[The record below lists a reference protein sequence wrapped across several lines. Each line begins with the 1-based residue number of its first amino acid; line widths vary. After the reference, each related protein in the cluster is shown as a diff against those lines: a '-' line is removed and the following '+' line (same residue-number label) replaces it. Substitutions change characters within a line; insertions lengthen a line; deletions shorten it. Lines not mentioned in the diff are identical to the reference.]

1 MEALPDADPIARLRA
16 LGIRYVVVRDW
27 AAGTVWAPL
36 LDPANA
42 APLRHVGTFDRDVL
56 YEVPARNGG

>member
-1 MEALPDADPIARLRA
+1 
-16 LGIRYVVVRDW
+16 VVRDW